1 MECRSIF
8 KRYHLWVCG
17 QFCFILATCIVLL
30 ASTGCMSPLDVN
42 TERKVIVIDPVK
54 SPPIEV
60 DAICK
65 EFFEVGLIQDP
76 KIFTK
81 VDHYKD
87 PWTYY
92 LPKTITALIDTSGPV
107 DTISMDLT
115 LIADSSNPTRQ
126 TLRAEYVT
134 SFRIHLVKMA
144 ADSSHRLI
152 FGPETGEGSLIVTK
166 GESQPEI
173 LHPGKIIVEFHDVEK
188 INKGKNSK
196 LTMEI
201 QASVDSK
208 GSFPN
213 FSFNGT
219 IEFQW

>member
-8 KRYHLWVCG
+8 KKYSLWVCG
-17 QFCFILATCIVLL
+17 QSCVILAICIVVV
-30 ASTGCMSPLDVN
+30 AGSGCMSPLDSSIEKKI
-42 TERKVIVIDPVK
+42 TVIDPVK
-54 SPPIEV
+54 APPFEV

-92 LPKTITALIDTSGPV
+92 LPKTITALIDTSGSM
-107 DTISMDLT
+107 DTISMDMT
-115 LIADSSNPTRQ
+115 LVADSSNPTRQ

-134 SFRIHLVKMA
+134 SFRIHLVKMV
-144 ADSSHRLI
+144 ADSSHKLI
-152 FGPETGEGSLIVTK
+152 FGPGTGEGSLIVTK

-201 QASVDSK
+201 QASVDSR